1 MTIMLNTTQS
11 RTTLAIL
18 LMIAAMFIVPFMD
31 AIAKSLSARFPI
43 LQIVWGRFF
52 FHFVIIT
59 PLVFYRNKWDVFS
72 TKKPYLQISRG
83 LFLLAATLCFFGAIK
98 YIPLADATALIF
110 FDAVIVVGLSSLI
123 LKEKVSAGHW
133 FACGLG
139 LIGVLNIVRPGF
151 ETFHWASFSALAAS
165 AFFALYLLSTR
176 FLAEH
181 SAPLTTLFYQSVG
194 GCVLMSIAMPFVWV
208 TPRLFDLLLMATIG
222 LTGAIGHLLLIRAF
236 QNANASLLA
245 PYRYAE
251 IIMQVILG
259 FWFFGDL
266 PDAWAWLGI
275 ALIISV
281 GIYLSIY
288 ARRTLAYKNDDNQN
302 INI

>member
-1 MTIMLNTTQS
+1 
-11 RTTLAIL
+11 
-18 LMIAAMFIVPFMD
+18 MIAAMLIVPFMD
-31 AIAKSLSARFPI
+31 AIAKSLSSRFPI

-52 FHFVIIT
+52 FHFIIIA
-59 PLVFYRNKWDVFS
+59 PLVFYREKWGVFS
-72 TKKPYLQISRG
+72 TEKPFWQISRG

-110 FDAVIVVGLSSLI
+110 FDAVIVVGLSSVI
-123 LKEKVSAGHW
+123 LKEKVSVSRWLAS
-133 FACGLG
+133 GLG
-139 LIGVLNIVRPGF
+139 LVGVLIIVRPGF
-151 ETFHWASFSALAAS
+151 EEFHWASLSALAAS

-176 FLAEH
+176 FLSEH
-181 SAPLTTLFYQSVG
+181 SAPLTTLLYQSVG
-194 GCVLMSIAMPFVWV
+194 GFVLMSIAMPFVWV

-236 QNANASLLA
+236 QDADASLLA

-259 FWFFGDL
+259 FWLFGDL
-266 PDAWAWLGI
+266 PDIWAWLGI

-281 GIYLSIY
+281 GIFLSMLE
-288 ARRTLAYKNDDNQN
+288 RTLTTIDDDQN
-302 INI
+302 ISV